1 MSILN
6 DFFNLVKRK
15 CNDDVCLMIV
25 FIIIGV
31 GLCLLFKDNIS
42 GFTDFSMDQLIPD
55 NKPSPESVASVD
67 KQLETE
73 KPIGIE
79 LIPRKP
85 EPTPSTQKALEV
97 MASKPPVKS
106 APVHQKNGLM
116 TQDAMIFRPFDEIWN
131 PGFMPLSMAVK
142 NVNKDVKGSVIPTP
156 SDSMTQGSPS
166 VGPPSI
172 VSPSNSEVSLVL
184 VYAPWCGHS
193 KRMLPDYER
202 IQSEFDGKVMN
213 GKKVNILMHT
223 DEEKDK
229 VKQYGVK
236 GFPSL
241 FIEKDGNVESFP
253 HRTYEKISD
262 YLNNL

>member
-1 MSILN
+1 M
-6 DFFNLVKRK
+6 V
-15 CNDDVCLMIV
+15 
-25 FIIIGV
+25 
-31 GLCLLFKDNIS
+31 
-42 GFTDFSMDQLIPD
+42 
-55 NKPSPESVASVD
+55 
-67 KQLETE
+67 
-73 KPIGIE
+73 
-79 LIPRKP
+79 
-85 EPTPSTQKALEV
+85 
-97 MASKPPVKS
+97 
-106 APVHQKNGLM
+106 
-116 TQDAMIFRPFDEIWN
+116 
-131 PGFMPLSMAVK
+131 VK

-156 SDSMTQGSPS
+156 SDSMDQ
-166 VGPPSI
+166 GPPSV